1 MKPMPCVCRPPCEE
15 GVLLQG
21 TCTCSCP
28 PRTQLRTLAAAI
40 LGSSLS
46 FIDVSAVNLAL
57 PAIQAEF
64 SSTAAQVQWILES
77 SGVVVAA
84 LLLLGGSL
92 GDRLGRR
99 KVFASGTVLFVLSS
113 AACALSRGT
122 SGLIAARVFLG
133 IGAAL
138 MIPGSLSL
146 IGSVFPKEKR
156 ALAAGLWSA
165 ATALAIV
172 AAQLAGGWILDT
184 LSWRVIFLVPLPVGA
199 IVLAL
204 LPGVP
209 ETRSE
214 TQFGSLDWWGAIL
227 GVLSLG
233 SLTWGLLEAQAR
245 GVGPVTSGAA
255 LFGACLCYAF
265 LRHERKHPFPLV
277 PLEIFRSRTFSGIC
291 LLTFLLY
298 GGFTGSLFFLPF
310 NLIQVQG
317 YSALQAGAANLPFIL
332 VMAVLAPVSGA
343 LSGRAGPKRSLV
355 AGSLITGAA
364 FVLFAL
370 PGVGGSYWATFFFPA
385 CVLGAGFALT
395 VPALS
400 SLVIGSAPAGGI
412 SLASALN
419 STISR
424 VAGVTAI
431 AAMGSLLLFS
441 FSAELDRRTAGLP
454 LSRAAREQVQLD
466 RANLA
471 SMKVPDGLAPD
482 EAASF
487 RDAVK
492 WSFVG
497 GFRRLLAVAA
507 VMAAM
512 AALSAALFVEE
523 APGWAIPDQ
532 EGGGRSP

>member
-113 AACALSRGT
+113 AACAVSRGT
-122 SGLIAARVFLG
+122 AGLLAARVFLG

-146 IGSVFPKEKR
+146 IGSVFPTEKR
-156 ALAAGLWSA
+156 AFAAGLWSA

-172 AAQLAGGWILDT
+172 AAQLVGGWMLDT
-184 LSWRVIFLVPLPVGA
+184 LSWRAIFLVPLPVGA
-199 IVLAL
+199 VVLAL

-214 TQFGSLDWWGAIL
+214 MQAGSLDWGGAIL

-245 GVGPVTSGAA
+245 GIGPMTSGAV
-255 LFGACLCYAF
+255 LLGACLFYAF
-265 LRHERKHPFPLV
+265 LRHERKRPFPLV

-343 LSGRAGPKRSLV
+343 LSGRVGPKRSLV
-355 AGSLITGAA
+355 AGSLITGGA

-370 PGVGGSYWATFFFPA
+370 PGVGGSYWATFFLPA

-400 SLVIGSAPAGGI
+400 SLVIGSAPAGSI

-441 FSAELDRRTAGLP
+441 FSAELDRRTAGLS
-454 LSRAAREQVQLD
+454 LSRAAREQVLLD
-466 RANLA
+466 RASLA

>member
-1 MKPMPCVCRPPCEE
+1 MKPLPCVCRPPCEE

-21 TCTCSCP
+21 TCSCSCSA
-28 PRTQLRTLAAAI
+28 RTQARTLFAAI

-64 SSTAAQVQWILES
+64 TSTAAEAQWILES

-84 LLLLGGSL
+84 LLLLGGTL

-99 KVFASGTVLFVLSS
+99 KVFASGTILFVLSS

-122 SGLIAARVFLG
+122 MGLVAARVFLG
-133 IGAAL
+133 IGSAL

-146 IGSVFPKEKR
+146 IGSVFPEEKR
-156 ALAAGLWSA
+156 AFAAGLWSA
-165 ATALAIV
+165 ATALSIV
-172 AAQLAGGWILDT
+172 AAQLVGGWMLDT

-199 IVLAL
+199 LVLAL

-214 TQFGSLDWWGAIL
+214 TRTGSLDWEGAVL

-245 GVGPVTSGAA
+245 GIGPMTAGAV
-255 LFGACLCYAF
+255 LLGACLFYAF

-332 VMAVLAPVSGA
+332 VMAGLAPVSGA
-343 LSGRAGPKRSLV
+343 LSGRVGPKRSLV
-355 AGSLITGAA
+355 AGSLVTGIA
-364 FVLFAL
+364 FLLFAL

-419 STISR
+419 SAISR

-441 FSAELDRRTAGLP
+441 FSAELDRRTAGLSLP
-454 LSRAAREQVQLD
+454 EAAREQARTS
-466 RANLA
+466 RAGLA
-471 SMKVPDGLAPD
+471 SMKPPDGLAPG

-523 APGWAIPDQ
+523 VPGRAIPDQ